1 MKRRNFLSAAAL
13 TGLSLTIPLSSRR
26 ARAQSAA
33 YGGPYFVFVD
43 ASGGWDPRF
52 LYDPTLDV
60 TQNRIYT
67 TIESAGAI
75 SYGPIPLDLGA
86 LDVEPDSGA
95 EAYLLTAAQF
105 AQRHGGR
112 LTVINGV
119 DMETNNHDAG
129 SRAIWS
135 GQLAE
140 GYPSIGAL
148 IAAAHAPELPMGFLS
163 TGGYDATAGIVPLT
177 RVADAGNMRRLAK
190 PNLLDPA
197 NSEIEGYH
205 GPATWGMIQ
214 QLQAERLAE
223 LAAGQHLPRAKT
235 SMSEL
240 TLARSNDDMLSA
252 LVIPESLIE
261 APYYGGNLTR
271 NMQQAQIAISAFS
284 SGIAACLNLSIGGFD
299 THGNHDT
306 DQPARIVE
314 VLTLVDF
321 VLAEAERAGLADRI
335 YVFVGSD
342 FARGPFYN
350 GDQPGDGKDH
360 WPIGSFLALGPTIP
374 GNRVIGATTPEQLA
388 RNVDP
393 ATLGVVDSGGVK
405 ITAAHIQGAIRRLA
419 GAAELGD
426 ELFPLPGQPL
436 PLFG

>member
-1 MKRRNFLSAAAL
+1 MKRRNFLSMAAL

-26 ARAQSAA
+26 ARAQSSA
-33 YGGPYFVFVD
+33 YAGPYFVFVD

-52 LYDPTLDV
+52 LYDPTLDAA
-60 TQNRIYT
+60 QNRLYT
-67 TIESAGAI
+67 TIETAGAI
-75 SYGPIPLDLGA
+75 SYGPIPLNLDA
-86 LDVEPDSGA
+86 LDVDPETGA
-95 EAYLLTAAQF
+95 ADYLLTAGQF
-105 AQRHGGR
+105 AARHGGR

-148 IAAAHAPELPMGFLS
+148 IAAANAPELPMGFLS
-163 TGGYDATAGIVPLT
+163 TGGYDATVGIVPLT

-190 PNLLDPA
+190 PNLLDPT
-197 NSEIEGYH
+197 NSDVEGYH

-223 LAAGQHLPRAKT
+223 LAAVQHLPRAKT

-240 TLARSNDDMLSA
+240 TLARANDDMLSA
-252 LVIPESLIE
+252 LVIPEALID
-261 APYYGGNLTR
+261 APYYGGSLLR
-271 NMQQAQIAISAFS
+271 NMQQAQIAVSAFS

-321 VLAEAERAGLADRI
+321 VLAELERAGLADRT

-350 GDQPGDGKDH
+350 GEQANDGKDH

-388 RNVDP
+388 RKVDP
-393 ATLGVVDSGGVK
+393 STLAVVEGGGVK
-405 ITAAHIQGAIRRLA
+405 LTAAHIQGAIRRIA

-426 ELFPLPGQPL
+426 ELFPLPGQAL